1 MLHLLLVYLVCVCD
15 TQRPWII
22 DLMWQFRHRML
33 HLRFSEI
40 LLVLFRFLR
49 RHPELISLEDMLR
62 LLRKA
67 EAYQPDEARKRSL
80 KELAADILIQN
91 DRLSRAYDILS
102 QPVLMQYSR
111 VATVRQG
118 HDKFLGLIRKHQLLS
133 QLSETDSFAMNELN
147 NSEHATFRRYENNP
161 AIWART
167 GRTSRE
173 IVSEAETHFHRYL
186 DQNPND
192 TGVVLHL
199 VELYMTEGNETGTY
213 DGFYIIS
220 KGSVTADSDGHVSAI
235 VAVLQ
240 MHFSLQEV
248 RPRDASKIL
257 MHSRSI

>member
-1 MLHLLLVYLVCVCD
+1 MIEFEHEKFGVILPSGLFGLCVCG

-40 LLVLFRFLR
+40 LLVLFRFLK

-67 EAYQPDEARKRSL
+67 EAYQPDETRKRSL
-80 KELAADILIQN
+80 TELAAGILVQN

-111 VATVRQG
+111 VEIVRQG
-118 HDKFLGLIRKHQLLS
+118 HDKFLGLIRKAQLLS
-133 QLSETDSFAMNELN
+133 QLSETDSFAMHELHYL
-147 NSEHATFRRYENNP
+147 EHPTFRRYENNP

-173 IVSEAETHFHRYL
+173 IASEAATHFHRYL
-186 DQNPND
+186 DQNPKD
-192 TGVVLHL
+192 TAVVLHL
-199 VELYMTEGNETGTY
+199 IELYMTEGKETG
-213 DGFYIIS
+213 I
-220 KGSVTADSDGHVSAI
+220 
-235 VAVLQ
+235 
-240 MHFSLQEV
+240 
-248 RPRDASKIL
+248 
-257 MHSRSI
+257 